1 LNITSNRLDDDD
13 DDDDGTIIA
22 IDSTGIKVTYK
33 GQWMQEKWQIK
44 KKKGDLKI
52 HIAIDINTKEIFLL

>member
-22 IDSTGIKVTYK
+22 IDSTGIKVTNK
-33 GQWMQEKWQIK
+33 GQWMQEK
-44 KKKGDLKI
+44 
-52 HIAIDINTKEIFLL
+52 

>member
-22 IDSTGIKVTYK
+22 IDSTGIKVTSK

>member
-1 LNITSNRLDDDD
+1 LNITSNRLDDDEEEEE
-13 DDDDGTIIA
+13 GTIIA
-22 IDSTGIKVTYK
+22 IDSTGIKVTSR